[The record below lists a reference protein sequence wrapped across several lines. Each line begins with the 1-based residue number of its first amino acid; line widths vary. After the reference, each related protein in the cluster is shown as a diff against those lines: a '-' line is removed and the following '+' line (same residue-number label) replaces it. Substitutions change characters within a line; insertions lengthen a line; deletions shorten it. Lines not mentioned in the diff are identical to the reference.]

1 MERRRLTRGL
11 VAGALVAGTL
21 VTGALAGTL
30 TGTAGAAAGGRGGG
44 RGTGIGTQVALKGPD
59 CDPDTGRVAVP
70 QTFAPPCARPF
81 PEGGDNGGATSRGVT
96 ATTVKVVGV
105 IPNAEQEAAFRTR
118 GQALPR
124 NAATGGAG
132 TWQDAF
138 RDMAAPYERF
148 YEQWGRTVE
157 WDFYTSTGSDEAAQ
171 RADAI
176 AIADREP
183 FAALVVPG
191 GIVLQTELAEAG
203 VLTLGTG
210 TNVEAEEQRPYR
222 WGAFATDTAAAG
234 VNAGEF
240 VAKSLAGRKAK
251 WAGDEAMQAET
262 RTFATVFPA
271 PEPRLDFRVDYFDD
285 AFREY
290 APRGART
297 ATPVSYTN
305 QTSLTTA
312 SAEYQAQAPQLVSRL
327 KESGA
332 TTVVLFAN
340 TDLVRALLQAATTQE
355 YFPEWVTTAYAL
367 LDVNILART
376 VDQRQWAH
384 AFGIGG
390 QLPPIVTASGGPNF
404 GIYGWYWG
412 QDEGTVTSLLPGYVS
427 FLYTGIHMAGPRLN
441 GPTYRRGMFA
451 MPKTGGAA
459 EDRVNSFEIAFGPTA
474 DLPYDEYLAVGLD
487 GTLVWW
493 SADTPLPAAAS
504 GAIAFPGTGTY
515 LYLNGA
521 RRYQS
526 GEWPKGLPK
535 FFDPASSTAAVD
547 PLPPA
552 DVPPDDPCD
561 GCPSAA

>member
-1 MERRRLTRGL
+1 MDRRRLTTWL
-11 VAGALVAGTL
+11 VTGCLVAGTVAIAL
-21 VTGALAGTL
+21 GSPVGA
-30 TGTAGAAAGGRGGG
+30 AGAGRARD
-44 RGTGIGTQVALKGPD
+44 RGTGIGTQAALTGPD
-59 CDPDTGRVAVP
+59 CSPETGRVAVP
-70 QTFAPPCARPF
+70 QTFTPSCVRPF
-81 PEGGDNGGATSRGVT
+81 PEGGDNGGATAPGVT

-132 TWQDAF
+132 TWEDAF

-157 WDFYTSTGSDEAAQ
+157 WEFYTSTGSDEAAQ

-191 GIVLQTELAEAG
+191 GIVLQTELAQAG
-203 VLTLGTG
+203 VLTLGTA
-210 TNVEAEEQRPYR
+210 TNVEAEEQQPYR
-222 WGAFATDTAAAG
+222 WGAFATDTSAAG

-240 VAKSLAGRKAK
+240 VAKSLAGRKAQ
-251 WAGDEAMQAET
+251 WAGDEALHMET
-262 RTFATVFPA
+262 RSFAAVFPG
-271 PEPRLDFRVDYFDD
+271 PEPRLDFRVEYFDD
-285 AFREY
+285 AFRKY
-290 APRGART
+290 AKRGTPT

-305 QTSLTTA
+305 QTSLTSA
-312 SAEYQAQAPQLVSRL
+312 SAEYQAQAPQLVARL

-332 TTVVLFAN
+332 TSVVLFAN

-355 YFPEWVTTAYAL
+355 YFPEWITTSYAL

-390 QLPPIVTASGGPNF
+390 QLPPVVVASGGPNF

-412 QDEGTVTSLLPGYVS
+412 QDQGTVTSILPGYVS
-427 FLYTGIHMAGPRLN
+427 FLYTGIHMAGPRLT
-441 GPTYRRGMFA
+441 GPAYRRGMFA

-459 EDRVNSFEIAFGPTA
+459 QGRVNSYEIAFGPA
-474 DLPYDEYLAVGLD
+474 AGLPYDEYLAVGLD

-493 SADTPLPAAAS
+493 SPETPLPADAS

-515 LYLNGA
+515 LYVNGA
-521 RRYQS
+521 QRYQS

-535 FFDPASSTAAVD
+535 FFDAAASTAAVN

-552 DVPPDDPCD
+552 DVPSDDPCD